1 MSNRYILDPSGN
13 IIKVK
18 SFNKRIKED
27 SLFDISSQRVT
38 FNTQAENASPKDS
51 SYYNEKDFDG
61 NETYLGDFRK
71 RGFESYGSQDLEIP
85 FINEIDENK
94 VVKTLEDESPNFGFI
109 DSEGNKTSVVTE
121 QFRQYNNAYVLSN
134 NDNKPLPFVNEF
146 EFHTGY
152 TDPIFEDNNPGIE
165 SLNLLINYFTSVVVE
180 AAVIEGLIAGYKLF
194 SNSSTIQG
202 SRLDTNKKFLVMGEY
217 ILDEF
222 EVFGRYFFDVINYPI
237 EEKSA
242 GGTYFLKRTACYF
255 IGLNEWL
262 SHDRLFSWEKYL
274 GKVEIPFF
282 DVNLNAILEK
292 TVDITLSNFSNSAS
306 LKRMLLL
313 VKKFNTQKYWV
324 TQQLYKYKSKNYTD
338 EVANIYNYYYF
349 KFFIE
354 RVNVGIK
361 IYNRIYANDTIKNL
375 VKSDTDRFVTN
386 RISQDFNDKNTNF
399 ISKIEFNND
408 KELASIKNSIRD
420 LALSNKSEQELS
432 DEVNKIKDNL
442 ANAKNKNA
450 KYDFKHVFKGLS
462 IKSIPS
468 ALMFNK
474 TKVPIVTNDINTVHK
489 HFAETNENYLPI
501 ELVNKIEKNL
511 EAEYMPF
518 YFHDLRTN
526 ELLSFH
532 AFIENIT
539 DDYSPEY
546 TATGGFGRI
555 DDVRTYVK
563 TTRSISLSFTV
574 ASMNSSD
581 HETMW
586 YYLNKL
592 VSMVY
597 PQWSRGEELN
607 LNGLKI
613 EQPFSQ
619 VPTNSPLVRIRLG
632 DLIKNNYSR
641 FNLTRIFGLNDVDNK
656 IIKTSKNVTKKIDIA
671 AMGLVVDSD
680 SLRSTTGLKI
690 SLKNYAPFAGE
701 NQFNLLGINTN
712 KKYMSSFILLDDN
725 SFYVS
730 FTDESNARYVPIPL
744 KKSVFRTYLHKLSNG
759 DVFTKSLYNEL
770 YRKYNDEFSDA
781 AIKEVELIQSDDG
794 SLMEEIE
801 VIDVSKDT
809 DFSLARERKMR
820 FYRDNLVYTDIE
832 TKVEDEVIVKT
843 NDIMKPFNDD
853 GTINNPITQAYE
865 SRMSKGLAGHITA
878 LGFNYSDSTWEIE
891 KGAKAPMM
899 VKVTLNFAP
908 IHDIPPG
915 LDEKGMMRAANY
927 NVGDLNRSMFNN

>member
-361 IYNRIYANDTIKNL
+361 IYNRIYAEDAVSKEIKKGKYN
-375 VKSDTDRFVTN
+375 TN
-386 RISQDFNDKNTNF
+386 RISQDFNNDTELTD
-399 ISKIEFNND
+399 ISKIDFNND
-408 KELASIKNSIRD
+408 TELSNIRDTIRD
-420 LALSNKSEQELS
+420 LALSGKSGQEAQ
-432 DEVNKIKDNL
+432 DEIDSLKENL
-442 ANAKNKNA
+442 RSAANKNA
-450 KYDFKHVFKGLS
+450 KYNFTHKFKGLS

-474 TKVPIVTNDINTVHK
+474 TSLKNTNYLAKDDKGNYIFKDVVK
-489 HFAETNENYLPI
+489 DFFAKTNENYLPI
-501 ELVNKIEKNL
+501 DLVNKIEKNL

-539 DDYSPEY
+539 DSYSPEY

-574 ASMNSSD
+574 AAMNKSD

-597 PQWSRGEELN
+597 PQWSSGEELI
-607 LNGLKI
+607 LNGYTL

-619 VPTNSPLVRIRLG
+619 VPTNSPLIRLRLG

-641 FNLTRIFGLNDVDNK
+641 FNLSRIFGLDKTTYTQLEDIYTDKVEFDWSEMNIDIE
-656 IIKTSKNVTKKIDIA
+656 IIKNSLKTYVSIDNEIPYGVSDIEFIRPYFYYVKNDLATLIPIDNMYLLA
-671 AMGLVVDSD
+671 FDVSVRTGNTEFVDSFVYTKFYGTSGQSELVSINEPGQFIRVND
-680 SLRSTTGLKI
+680 KMEINSLS
-690 SLKNYAPFAGE
+690 Y
-701 NQFNLLGINTN
+701 
-712 KKYMSSFILLDDN
+712 
-725 SFYVS
+725 
-730 FTDESNARYVPIPL
+730 L
-744 KKSVFRTYLHKLSNG
+744 KKRMRNSP
-759 DVFTKSLYNEL
+759 
-770 YRKYNDEFSDA
+770 A
-781 AIKEVELIQSDDG
+781 SDDEYLNDMTNG
-794 SLMEEIE
+794 FLFLNDDIKDKINFELVSQRGDEIKNSKYI
-801 VIDVSKDT
+801 IDG
-809 DFSLARERKMR
+809 F
-820 FYRDNLVYTDIE
+820 
-832 TKVEDEVIVKT
+832 
-843 NDIMKPFNDD
+843 MKPFNDD
-853 GTINNPITQAYE
+853 GSINNPITQAYE
-865 SRMSKGLAGHITA
+865 SRMSKGLAGHITS
-878 LGFNYSDSTWEIE
+878 LDFNYSDANWELE

-915 LDEKGMMRAANY
+915 LDNKGMMRSVNY
-927 NVGDLNRSMFNN
+927 NVGNLNKSMFN